1 MNQKERFLLKSKRFE
16 IGSHTWKSYNNSLTK
31 FYDKFDLYDED
42 FKKINSDDIE
52 DWIDGMDYKLSTINV
67 IIEHSKEFCAYLKKK
82 NLINYNYFD
91 AISKFGYKDIMQDS
105 KKKYIPSKEEVKMLI
120 LRSGIR
126 EKENVNTFDFYGSR
140 DQCILQLL
148 ASQGLRKNI
157 IREMRMSDIKKN
169 DDYVVIEIDSSRT
182 KAKISHR
189 IVFGGKTM
197 KLFNRYLKARENH
210 GIDSEH
216 VFTSIRGNELN
227 PSDITDLFNKAVRK
241 ANIKVEEG
249 VQLSPHNLRHFTA
262 SMLVNN
268 NENDILI
275 KGIMNWNIDHNDMRQ
290 RYSNHAEMYDEEKV
304 RATSFLD

>member
-67 IIEHSKEFCAYLKKK
+67 IIEHCKEFCVYLKKK
-82 NLINYNYFD
+82 NLIDYNYFD

-105 KKKYIPSKEEVKMLI
+105 KKKYIPSKDEVKMLI

-182 KAKISHR
+182 KAKIDHR

-216 VFTSIRGNELN
+216 VFTSIRGNKLN

-249 VQLSPHNLRHFTA
+249 YFSPHLLRHFTA

-268 NENDILI
+268 NENDILVRQI
-275 KGIMNWNIDHNDMRQ
+275 LNWNIDNTDMRQ